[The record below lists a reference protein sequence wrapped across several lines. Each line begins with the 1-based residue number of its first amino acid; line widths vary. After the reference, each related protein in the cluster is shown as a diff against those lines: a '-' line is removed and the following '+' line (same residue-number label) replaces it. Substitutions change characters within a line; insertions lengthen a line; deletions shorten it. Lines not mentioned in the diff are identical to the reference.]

1 MELRDYQIEA
11 KNAIFEEWEKGIQKT
26 LLVLPTGCHAEGE
39 KLLMADGT
47 ILAVE
52 NIKAG
57 DHLLGM
63 DGRVRR
69 VLAVTSGTDRL
80 YRIMP
85 VKGKPF
91 TVTGSHQLTLVRT
104 NEKKN
109 PLYPCQNKG
118 GEIIDV
124 AVNEWLGWSSYKKHL
139 YKLLRCAFIWKFPDS
154 EQTRLPV
161 DPYFL
166 GILLGD
172 GNVKNSI
179 SVTTPDTEVVE
190 ELHYQAK
197 KYNMHLREEE
207 AGKAMT
213 YLFVSDDSS
222 ALGRKASCLFHYGSE
237 GC

>member
-124 AVNEWLGWSSYKKHL
+124 CNCSVSVNKYDNL
-139 YKLLRCAFIWKFPDS
+139 
-154 EQTRLPV
+154 
-161 DPYFL
+161 YFL
-166 GILLGD
+166 LLAALTALSYSLS
-172 GNVKNSI
+172 VLSLHPKNAPYTFSHSALPRSDSSSADRSI
-179 SVTTPDTEVVE
+179 SIGIPRV
-190 ELHYQAK
+190 AK
-197 KYNMHLREEE
+197 L
-207 AGKAMT
+207 
-213 YLFVSDDSS
+213 S
-222 ALGRKASCLFHYGSE
+222 AS
-237 GC
+237 